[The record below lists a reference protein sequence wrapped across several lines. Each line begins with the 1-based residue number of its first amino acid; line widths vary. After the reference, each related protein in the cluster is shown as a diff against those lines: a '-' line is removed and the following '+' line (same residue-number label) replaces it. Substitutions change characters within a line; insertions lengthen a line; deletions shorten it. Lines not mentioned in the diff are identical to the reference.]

1 MEQNSSEPKAKVKFI
16 TARKLTKTER
26 KEHYREEEE
35 EEEEEEEKGCFYSD
49 LLPLFPPLVA
59 VFH

>member
-35 EEEEEEEKGCFYSD
+35 EGCFYGD
-49 LLPLFPPLVA
+49 LLPLFPHLAA

>member
-16 TARKLTKTER
+16 TARKLTKTEK

-35 EEEEEEEKGCFYSD
+35 GCFYGD
-49 LLPLFPPLVA
+49 LLPLFPHLAA